1 MKELKKLKTA
11 LESIHLSK
19 KEKTSG
25 RKDFLNFMEKNPM
38 TRELP
43 EHGFTHFFKR
53 FYALTRRP
61 LVATATVMGVFVVT
75 ASGISY
81 AAEST
86 VPGDLLYPVKVNV
99 NEQVQGFFQFDSKS
113 KAQWEIDRMNRRL
126 EEVETLT
133 NEGKLDVK
141 IKNDF
146 KQKLDVNT
154 KAVVNHIK
162 ELKAEG
168 KEEEAA
174 EIESTFD
181 TVFQIHNEAALD
193 VEFDGTGLKDPKE
206 KEEEKETDE
215 PEETVETDIETD
227 VETDVD
233 TSTEVEVE
241 VEEETE
247 EEEKEEE
254 EKTVDEPDSTI
265 DVTPQIEIKTGITLP
280 SDINL
285 K

>member
-1 MKELKKLKTA
+1 
-11 LESIHLSK
+11 
-19 KEKTSG
+19 
-25 RKDFLNFMEKNPM
+25 
-38 TRELP
+38 
-43 EHGFTHFFKR
+43 
-53 FYALTRRP
+53 
-61 LVATATVMGVFVVT
+61 
-75 ASGISY
+75 
-81 AAEST
+81 
-86 VPGDLLYPVKVNV
+86 
-99 NEQVQGFFQFDSKS
+99 
-113 KAQWEIDRMNRRL
+113 MNRRL